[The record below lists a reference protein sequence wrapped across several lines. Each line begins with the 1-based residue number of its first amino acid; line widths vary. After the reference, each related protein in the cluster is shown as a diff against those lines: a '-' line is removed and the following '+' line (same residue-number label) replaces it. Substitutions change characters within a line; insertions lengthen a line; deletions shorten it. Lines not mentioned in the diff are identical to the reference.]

1 MHLQVKQNKSSVTTL
16 FWHRSRPLV
25 NTKKKTK
32 IKKDKSFSVQLY
44 KSAIF
49 GGHSF
54 RRILTFCLFF
64 GSNSKNLLK
73 QKKKRENTCDV
84 FLSCPNVKIFLMP
97 SLPIRFPTV
106 IQLESPPPFP
116 STLLYPH
123 THTLP

>member
-73 QKKKRENTCDV
+73 HKKKGKHLRRV
-84 FLSCPNVKIFLMP
+84 SLLSQRQNFFNAIP
-97 SLPIRFPTV
+97 SN
-106 IQLESPPPFP
+106 
-116 STLLYPH
+116 
-123 THTLP
+123 